1 MVAKY
6 ARIVSSCFQIISY
19 LIGKRQVKSCKCNEL
34 IIFFFKKKG
43 TLSLEEREKC
53 QSEYNIIVDD
63 TTMWKKFATHSNPL
77 IRKALYSFIKTSL
90 LQWKGKGINWVFC
103 I

>member
-1 MVAKY
+1 LVKKKSDHVNVA
-6 ARIVSSCFQIISY
+6 SSS
-19 LIGKRQVKSCKCNEL
+19 
-34 IIFFFKKKG
+34 FFFFKG

-53 QSEYNIIVDD
+53 QPEYNIIVDD

-90 LQWKGKGINWVFC
+90 LQWKGKGINWVFVHDKVTD
-103 I
+103 IMS